1 MRSYFEWL
9 KVYEDAT
16 LDDFLMALSGD
27 FDEVEV
33 QLPKGCTIEDIL
45 NPKNT
50 FQVRT
55 VPKGRLKSPE
65 GFME

>member
-1 MRSYFEWL
+1 VQIDSPAVNF
-9 KVYEDAT
+9 
-16 LDDFLMALSGD
+16 DDFLVALPGD
-27 FDEVEV
+27 SDEVEV

-55 VPKGRLKSPE
+55 VPEGRLKTPDS
-65 GFME
+65 FME